1 MKRSYKGAPPRS
13 FLDWI
18 AREEGIYGDR
28 PGFESLRSPEKDDVR
43 RALLREQGFLCAY
56 CGRSLASDFSDS
68 HVDHFWPQAV
78 FNGSNHPDDRR
89 LDYDNLFQ
97 SCGPGSL
104 PGMADRFPHATC
116 GDAKGDWYD
125 ERDFVIPSDSGC
137 EDRFVYDG
145 SGRIDTKD
153 PCDLAAR
160 NMIEALKLGHPS
172 LDSERKKVVQGIERD
187 LLSGGPD
194 WSEVEREMVSL
205 NTADEEGRMTGFAQ
219 VARRYLEEE
228 RDARVP

>member
-18 AREEGIYGDR
+18 EGEEGIYGGR
-28 PGFESLRSPEKDDVR
+28 PEFESLRSPEKDDLR

-78 FNGSNHPDDRR
+78 FNGCDHPDDRR
-89 LDYDNLFQ
+89 LDPDNLFQ

-104 PGMADRFPHATC
+104 PGMADRFPHVTC

-125 ERDFVIPSDSGC
+125 ERDFVMPSESDC

-153 PCDLAAR
+153 PTDVAAR
-160 NMIEALKLGHPS
+160 NMIKALKLGHPG
-172 LDSERKKVVQGIERD
+172 LDNERRKVIQGIERD
-187 LLSGGPD
+187 LLSAGLD
-194 WSEVEREMVSL
+194 WNEVEREITSL
-205 NTADEEGRMTGFAQ
+205 NAPDKEGRLVGFAQ

-228 RDARVP
+228 RDVRVP